1 LLQRKLWAWPI
12 NLLALAVAS
21 VAVRSNAATDSQAGD
36 LDFAPCRA
44 PPFRHRRGALDG
56 NEREALKARVFL
68 RELLGRINL
77 KPEGEEL
84 WAEYG
89 VAPPALLKVAG
100 AGFVGS
106 RGQGMSCPCSAP

>member
-1 LLQRKLWAWPI
+1 MPKAAERYRKLIA
-12 NLLALAVAS
+12 
-21 VAVRSNAATDSQAGD
+21 QG
-36 LDFAPCRA
+36 
-44 PPFRHRRGALDG
+44 LDG

-89 VAPPALLKVAG
+89 VAPAALLKVVGFAG
-100 AGFVGS
+100 SGG
-106 RGQGMSCPCSAP
+106 RI